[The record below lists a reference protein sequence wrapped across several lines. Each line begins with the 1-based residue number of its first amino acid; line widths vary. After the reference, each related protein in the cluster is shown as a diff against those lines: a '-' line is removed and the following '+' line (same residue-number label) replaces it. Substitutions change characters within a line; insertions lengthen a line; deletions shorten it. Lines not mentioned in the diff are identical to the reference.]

1 MTYEDYKAK
10 VIAAQ
15 ELWNQERSGIY
26 LTQHLA
32 QLSTIFAGE
41 TQPNHLS
48 GYDDSYDHMSL
59 AEMQSAVSAMKPS
72 TVQGASEAWSKI
84 STDLSTTLQA
94 FNKAFE
100 AVSTGPDG
108 WDGQAASAAVTAVGN
123 YVQQS
128 ASLPAAA
135 LAVSLKL
142 AEMKTGLEQTQTLM
156 PGLTERPTL
165 TGKTLPT
172 DGETK
177 LGDYQGDEAEE
188 EARRILRTVYGQVA
202 VQSDT
207 NVPFMPT
214 APKIVSE
221 DGGGDPSALGG
232 GTSGPSGGNTDTS
245 GIGGGQ
251 QQPED
256 AGNGR
261 TPQESGEPTATED
274 DTSSPETSPSSTD
287 DGDTTAASTSTP
299 TTTNPSAAQA
309 ATPTTAN
316 PSAQNPATAT
326 PLGTTPGTGRGGGGT
341 GGGGGGRGGTSPGA
355 PGAGRSVTG
364 APSGTGQPAAA
375 AAAGRAAAA
384 TAGRAGMMGMPGM
397 GGAGGGRGQNDDEH
411 RGVPDYLVNQE
422 NGEIL
427 TGIGDIRTV
436 PPVIGGDYDGAQ
448 Q

>member
-1 MTYEDYKAK
+1 MTYEDYKAR

-15 ELWNQERSGIY
+15 ELWNRERSGIY

-41 TQPNHLS
+41 TQPNHLN
-48 GYDDSYDHMSL
+48 GNDDSYDHMTL
-59 AEMQSAVSAMKPS
+59 AQMQSAVAAMKPS

-123 YVQQS
+123 YVRQS

-165 TGKTLPT
+165 TDKTLPT
-172 DGETK
+172 DGDTK
-177 LGDYQGDEAEE
+177 LGDYQGDEAED
-188 EARRILRTVYGQVA
+188 EARRILRSVYGQVA

-207 NVPFMPT
+207 GVPFMPT
-214 APKIVSE
+214 APKIVAE

-232 GTSGPSGGNTDTS
+232 GTSGPTGGNTDTS
-245 GIGGGQ
+245 GTGGGQ
-251 QQPED
+251 QTPED
-256 AGNGR
+256 TGGDQ
-261 TPQESGEPTATED
+261 TPQETGNPTATD
-274 DTSSPETSPSSTD
+274 GDTSSPDTDPSSTD
-287 DGDTTAASTSTP
+287 DGDTTAASAATP
-299 TTTNPSAAQA
+299 TTTNPNTAQA
-309 ATPTTAN
+309 ATPTSAN
-316 PSAQNPATAT
+316 PSAQNPASAT
-326 PLGTTPGTGRGGGGT
+326 PLGTAPGAGRGGGGT
-341 GGGGGGRGGTSPGA
+341 GGGGGRGGTSPGA

-364 APSGTGQPAAA
+364 VPSGTGQSAAA
-375 AAAGRAAAA
+375 AAAGRAAA

-397 GGAGGGRGQNDDEH
+397 GGAGARGQNDDEH
-411 RGVPDYLVNQE
+411 RGVPDYLINQE

-436 PPVIGGDYDGAQ
+436 PPVIGGDDGAQ

>member
-1 MTYEDYKAK
+1 MTYEEYRAR

-15 ELWNQERSGIY
+15 EQWNQERSGIY
-26 LTQHLA
+26 LTQ
-32 QLSTIFAGE
+32 QLGQFSTIFAGE

-48 GYDDSYDHMSL
+48 GKDDSYDHMQMPEIL
-59 AEMQSAVSAMKPS
+59 AAVSAMKPG
-72 TVQGASEAWSKI
+72 TVQSAAQVWSKI
-84 STDLSTTLQA
+84 STDLSTTLQT

-108 WDGQAASAAVTAVGN
+108 WDGQAATAAVTAVGN
-123 YVQQS
+123 YVKQS
-128 ASLPAAA
+128 AALPAAA

-142 AEMKTGLEQTQTLM
+142 EEMRTGLEQTQALM

-165 TGKTLPT
+165 TGKTLPV
-172 DGETK
+172 DGDMK
-177 LGDYQGDEAEE
+177 SDDYNDTERLE

-207 NVPFMPT
+207 GVPFMPT
-214 APKIVSE
+214 APKIVAE

-232 GTSGPSGGNTDTS
+232 GTSGPAGGNTDTS
-245 GIGGGQ
+245 GTGGGQ
-251 QQPED
+251 QTPED
-256 AGNGR
+256 TGGDQ
-261 TPQESGEPTATED
+261 TPQETGNPTATD
-274 DTSSPETSPSSTD
+274 GDSSSPDTDPSSTD
-287 DGDTTAASTSTP
+287 DGDTTAASTATP
-299 TTTNPSAAQA
+299 TATNPNAAQA
-309 ATPTTAN
+309 GTPTTAS

-326 PLGTTPGTGRGGGGT
+326 PLGTTPGAGRGGGGS

-364 APSGTGQPAAA
+364 APSSAGQPAA

-384 TAGRAGMMGMPGM
+384 GAGRAGMAGMPGM
-397 GGAGGGRGQNDDEH
+397 GGAGARGQNDDEH
-411 RGVPDYLVNQE
+411 RGVPDYLINQE

-436 PPVIGGDYDGAQ
+436 PPVIGGDDGAQ